1 MSGIHPISAVLLI
14 GLAVVAVVAAT
25 AFGVWT
31 LRQRRARRAREPEP
45 DIVID
50 LTYMHESTRLSREA
64 SRRQLAEGR
73 AARLDH
79 SGERPRGSGER

>member
-14 GLAVVAVVAAT
+14 SLAVVALGGAM

-31 LRQRRARRAREPEP
+31 LRQRRDRQAREPEQ

-64 SRRQLAEGR
+64 QRQLAEGR
-73 AARLDH
+73 VGRPERSSERAHD
-79 SGERPRGSGER
+79 SGER